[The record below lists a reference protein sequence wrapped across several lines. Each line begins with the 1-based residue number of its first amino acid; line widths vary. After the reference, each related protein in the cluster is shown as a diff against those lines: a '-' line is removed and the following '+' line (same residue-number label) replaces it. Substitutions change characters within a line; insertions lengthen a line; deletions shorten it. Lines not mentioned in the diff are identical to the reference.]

1 MSDDDTVGKP
11 IHPSDLSRVTGERFI
26 SLTQLIQKTNL
37 TKDQAARTLEL
48 LIEHNLFE
56 AWIAA
61 ECPNCE
67 WVWPTYK
74 TGEEINA
81 FIYCPICNQQTPVEE
96 VPFYEVYKIIRVPPW
111 MS

>member
-1 MSDDDTVGKP
+1 MSDYDTAGKP

-26 SLTQLIQKTNL
+26 SLTQLIKKTNIS
-37 TKDQAARTLEL
+37 KDQATRTLEV

-61 ECPNCE
+61 KCPKCE
-67 WVWPTYK
+67 YVWPTYK

-81 FIYCPICNQQTPVEE
+81 SIYCPICNQQTPVEK
-96 VPFYEVYKIIRVPPW
+96 VAFYEVYKIIEVPAW